1 MSLREVPAH
10 VRANLYL
17 GWFGMALAAAGI
29 VTFIASF
36 GAVGSAS
43 AAAVDVHTD
52 VPWVAYAGIA
62 AWVVGLGIAWFSRR
76 RLRAALR
83 ARMREVAEK
92 NGQAD
97 E

>member
-1 MSLREVPAH
+1 VSLKQVPAH
-10 VRANLYL
+10 VRAHLYL
-17 GWFGMALAAAGI
+17 GWFGMALAAVGI

-43 AAAVDVHTD
+43 AAAIDVHTE

-62 AWVVGLGIAWFSRR
+62 AWVIGLGIAWYSRR

-92 NGQAD
+92 NAQGN

>member
-1 MSLREVPAH
+1 MNLKQLPAH

-43 AAAVDVHTD
+43 AAAIDLNAD

-62 AWVVGLGIAWFSRR
+62 AWVIGLGVAWYSRR

-83 ARMREVAEK
+83 ARSREVTEK
-92 NGQAD
+92 NG
-97 E
+97 